1 MRTSEKERGK
11 REKCKKERRERGK
24 GKKEEG
30 KRGRGVKEKERERTE
45 EIQRFGNGTDSFLKK
60 TDDSGCNAMEYGQ

>member
-11 REKCKKERRERGK
+11 REKCKKERREGEGKERRGK
-24 GKKEEG
+24 ERKGS
-30 KRGRGVKEKERERTE
+30 KRERERTE

>member
-30 KRGRGVKEKERERTE
+30 KRGRGVKERERTE

>member
-11 REKCKKERRERGK
+11 RERCKKERRERGK

-30 KRGRGVKEKERERTE
+30 KRGRGVKERERTE

>member
-30 KRGRGVKEKERERTE
+30 KRGRGVKERERTE

-60 TDDSGCNAMEYGQ
+60 TDDSGCNAMGCGQ